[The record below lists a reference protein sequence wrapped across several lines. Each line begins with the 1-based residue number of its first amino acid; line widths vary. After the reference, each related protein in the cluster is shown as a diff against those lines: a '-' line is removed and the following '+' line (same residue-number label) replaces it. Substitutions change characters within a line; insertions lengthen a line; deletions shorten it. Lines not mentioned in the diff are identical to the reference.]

1 MEPIRPPDRSRRERL
16 VDRPPPLRRTRR
28 NGANAGNVANVAN
41 VANNNP
47 GVSITWDE
55 DDHHNDHEDA
65 LLRLA
70 MEASLQEENERLEKE
85 ARAERHA
92 KHRQECLLKYGL
104 VQSRLRL
111 MQHPSDPLVYT
122 WLELI
127 QRDCDSES
135 LDEAVAEETRGQL
148 EEWLEKRGRSSS
160 VWKVLEDLLIKKK

>member
-1 MEPIRPPDRSRRERL
+1 MDPIRPPDRSRRERL
-16 VDRPPPLRRTRR
+16 VDRPPPRRNRR
-28 NGANAGNVANVAN
+28 NGAHVANVTN
-41 VANNNP
+41 HNP

-55 DDHHNDHEDA
+55 DDNDNDNEDA

-70 MEASLQEENERLEKE
+70 MEVSLQEENERMEKE

-111 MQHPSDPLVYT
+111 MQHPSDPLVDT

-135 LDEAVAEETRGQL
+135 LDGVVEEETRGQL
-148 EEWLEKRGRSSS
+148 QEWLEKRCRSSL
-160 VWKVLEDLLIKKK
+160 VWKVLEDLLIKKNDF

>member
-16 VDRPPPLRRTRR
+16 VDRPPPRRNRR
-28 NGANAGNVANVAN
+28 NGANVAHGT
-41 VANNNP
+41 NNNP

-55 DDHHNDHEDA
+55 DDNNDHEDA

-70 MEASLQEENERLEKE
+70 MEASLQEENERMEKE

-111 MQHPSDPLVYT
+111 MQHPSDPLVDT

-135 LDEAVAEETRGQL
+135 LDEVVAEETRGQL
-148 EEWLEKRGRSSS
+148 EVWLEKRGRSSS